1 MAEKTIPQPA
11 PHRAESAAAREGT
24 RAQEQYIA
32 PPVDIYETSDGLTL
46 VADLPGVSRED
57 LSVDV
62 KDDVLTIQGR
72 AKHALPVDPTYAEFE
87 LVNFFRQF
95 QLSDAVD
102 INRITAELKHGVLT
116 LHLPKAEAAKPKKI
130 QVTVE

>member
-72 AKHALPVDPTYAEFE
+72 AKHALPADPTYAEFE

>member
-11 PHRAESAAAREGT
+11 PHGGTQSTTREGT
-24 RAQEQYIA
+24 RAQEQYLA
-32 PPVDIYETSDGLTL
+32 PPVDIYETPDGLTL
-46 VADLPGVSRED
+46 VADLPGVSRD
-57 LSVDV
+57 ALSVDV

-72 AKHALPVDPTYAEFE
+72 AKHALPVDPSYSEFE

-102 INRITAELKHGVLT
+102 VSRITAELKHGVLT
-116 LHLPKAEAAKPKKI
+116 LNLPKAEAAKPKKI
-130 QVTVE
+130 PVTVD